1 MELLKNLIINLL
13 VRMGSKHSNRMSVI
27 SSEVIQEGYASSSG
41 FSSLPPSHIDSAHS
55 TSLTPSSPSTSS
67 ASPPES
73 SSSQPD
79 SDSNSSLDQE
89 IDRKRPGRT
98 RPKKPVT
105 NSAWVGKTPKCPNC
119 EKEEESKE
127 KLSVEVEKLA
137 KELSST
143 RQTIVRMHEREEKM
157 KER

>member
-1 MELLKNLIINLL
+1 
-13 VRMGSKHSNRMSVI
+13 MGSKHSNRLSVI
-27 SSEVIQEGYASSSG
+27 SSEVIHEGYASSSG

-73 SSSQPD
+73 SSSHPD

-89 IDRKRPGRT
+89 VDRKRPGRT
-98 RPKKPVT
+98 RTKKGAT
-105 NSAWVGKTPKCPNC
+105 NSVWNGKLPKCPNC
-119 EKEEESKE
+119 ENEGENKE
-127 KLSVEVEKLA
+127 KLHLEVEKLA